1 MVHLIEAPE
10 YFEDATYL
18 GVLFL
23 ANFAGAILA
32 AAGIYKGS
40 WSWGW
45 GLGAIVAAGAF
56 AGYVISR
63 TGGLPGLDET
73 GFLEPM
79 GILSLVVEGL
89 FVFLCAVTIT
99 GKSEEFSTPVQ

>member
-1 MVHLIEAPE
+1 MWAGIALLVVVGMVHFIDAPE

-32 AAGIYKGS
+32 ATGIYKGS

-45 GLGAIVAAGAF
+45 GLGATVARR
-56 AGYVISR
+56 VPSR
-63 TGGLPGLDET
+63 DT
-73 GFLEPM
+73 
-79 GILSLVVEGL
+79 SSV
-89 FVFLCAVTIT
+89 A
-99 GKSEEFSTPVQ
+99 